1 MRAREIMMMAV
12 MGGALLGAAHEAAAQ
27 EDTPLEA
34 TTKQAVTAAIGNDA
48 LQLGYGM
55 HGTPVH
61 NADLDVGFLIDTDRQ
76 ILGTAALMFGADF
89 VGVSGLTIKIGPK
102 AYLGWLQGVGK
113 TQVAAVGGGVSAR
126 YEVLPE
132 QGVAVV
138 AHAFFSPS
146 ILTFGVANNVYDF
159 LAGGE
164 FRATSRLTVVA
175 GYRWLKISLDRQPD
189 DRLLNE
195 VYAGVR
201 WRLN

>member
-1 MRAREIMMMAV
+1 MRVREILVTLAM
-12 MGGALLGAAHEAAAQ
+12 GALLGAAHEAAAQ
-27 EDTPLEA
+27 EDVPLDPN
-34 TTKQAVTAAIGNDA
+34 TKSAVTAAIGNDA

-55 HGTPVH
+55 HNDPVR
-61 NADLDVGFLIDTDRQ
+61 NADLDLGFLIDEDRQ

-89 VGVSGLTIKIGPK
+89 VGIPGLTIKIGPK
-102 AYLGWLQGVGK
+102 GYLGWLEGVGK
-113 TQVAAVGGGVSAR
+113 TQIAAIGGGVSAR
-126 YEVLPE
+126 YDVLPE

-138 AHAFFSPS
+138 LHAFFSPG
-146 ILTFGVANNVYDF
+146 ILTFGVADNIYDF

-175 GYRWLKISLDRQPD
+175 GYRWLKITLDRQPD
-189 DRLLNE
+189 DELLNE